1 MTNPNVYSV
10 SNVTV
15 SEQGVDNGGI
25 CALDTSGAVGTL
37 AQGQTASVDY
47 TCTYAAAPSPAAGT
61 NTANVTWTLP
71 ASGDA
76 PATPQSGTVTQAF
89 AFGDPT
95 TIVHDTVNVER
106 LFNGAAP
113 ATFDGG
119 ANLNASKTFTL
130 RPHGRG
136 ARHRLPDVQQ
146 HGHRH
151 GHGRPDLPKDASAS
165 VQACRQV
172 PPAPPDATAGD
183 PGGREDQ
190 QSAVQDDHLADQASR
205 RPRRSRPAER

>member
-1 MTNPNVYSV
+1 MTTSSDSATFNYTVVVTKSAATDSGWKVTGTITVTNPNVYTV

-37 AQGQTASVDY
+37 TQGQTASVDY
-47 TCTYAAAPSPAAGT
+47 TCTYAQAPSPAAGT

-106 LFNGAAP
+106 RLQRRHSGDP
-113 ATFDGG
+113 RWRREPERLQDVHVQP
-119 ANLNASKTFTL
+119 K
-130 RPHGRG
+130 RRG
-136 ARHRLPDVQQ
+136 ARQRVPDVQQ
-146 HGHRH
+146 HRHRH
-151 GHGRPDLPKDASAS
+151 GDGHGPTRRTRPP
-165 VQACRQV
+165 ACR
-172 PPAPPDATAGD
+172 
-183 PGGREDQ
+183 
-190 QSAVQDDHLADQASR
+190 LAARYPRLRR
-205 RPRRSRPAER
+205 RPR